1 MRIHNTAFVTMDYK
15 CSGFDPDMFVNKVVK
30 EASLSQL
37 MAQEGEIVRQIQV
50 PFHSFTYWVLRKTV
64 RDSQII
70 FVPLT
75 SACST
80 CQREKV

>member
-1 MRIHNTAFVTMDYK
+1 MRIHNNASVTIDYE

-50 PFHSFTYWVLRKTV
+50 TVNSFTYPR
-64 RDSQII
+64 
-70 FVPLT
+70 
-75 SACST
+75 C
-80 CQREKV
+80 